1 MIFPNRIVIALPVMI
16 LSLAG
21 CGFTSS
27 SGGFPNP
34 GATLISLSVNPSSI
48 TVAAGA
54 TTTFTALYT
63 PSTPAG
69 GSLTWAVNPSN
80 GGTITSSGVY
90 TASGTAG
97 NYSVIATWTPPGAAG
112 GKITSG
118 SATVEVLPAPQ
129 VGAELNPNLMQA
141 SGTIQ
146 ASSGIQNAGVIGQLV
161 PSVTSTDSGNNVQVR
176 SGFTI
181 PVDCTASGSNCP

>member
-1 MIFPNRIVIALPVMI
+1 MI
-16 LSLAG
+16 LGLAG

-34 GATLISLSVNPSSI
+34 GATSISLSVNPSSI

-54 TTTFTALYT
+54 TATFTALYT

-69 GSLTWAVNPSN
+69 GSLTWAVDPAN
-80 GGTITSSGVY
+80 GGTITNSGVY

-97 NYSVIATWTPPGAAG
+97 NYSVIATWTPSGAAG

-118 SATVEVLPAPQ
+118 SAAVEVLPAPQ

-141 SGTIQ
+141 SGAAQ
-146 ASSGIQNAGVIGQLV
+146 ASRGIQNAGVIGQLV

>member
-1 MIFPNRIVIALPVMI
+1 MIFPNRIVIALPLMI
-16 LSLAG
+16 LGLAG

-34 GATLISLSVNPSSI
+34 GATSISLSVNPSSI

-69 GSLTWAVNPSN
+69 GSLTWAVNPAN

-97 NYSVIATWTPPGAAG
+97 NYSVIAIWTPSGAGG

-118 SATVEVLPAPQ
+118 SAMVEVLPAPQ

-141 SGTIQ
+141 SGTVQ

-176 SGFTI
+176 SGFAI